1 MYLWQVNVYTREVQ
15 RMYDKASD
23 WMFTAGPRL
32 IFAILALVFGIW
44 IIRLLRK
51 KIDNRLQRQNIHSSL
66 KPFLE
71 SLIFTV
77 LYFTLG
83 LLVMG
88 LLGIKLTVFAAVI
101 AAFGAAAGLALSGT
115 LQNFASGV
123 LILLLKPFKTSDN
136 IVAQGFEGTVDSIQI
151 FYTVVNTFDNRTV
164 IIPNSKLSNEVIVNI
179 TKRGVRRLDVELKFK
194 YTEDI
199 DKLKEILRQ
208 AFIDFPEVK
217 NDPAPRIGITAID
230 TDSFT
235 LRCNVWLHAHGFE
248 DTRMVV
254 NEKIVATLKAA
265 GIIAKA

>member
-1 MYLWQVNVYTREVQ
+1 
-15 RMYDKASD
+15 MYDKASD
-23 WMFTAGPRL
+23 WIFSTGPR
-32 IFAILALVFGIW
+32 ILFGALVLIFGIW
-44 IIRLLRK
+44 VIRIARK
-51 KIDNRLQRQNIHSSL
+51 KISGHFQRKKIHSSL
-66 KPFLE
+66 RPFFE
-71 SLIFTV
+71 SLVFTTLHVV
-77 LYFTLG
+77 LA

-88 LLGIKLTVFAAVI
+88 ILGIKLTMFAAII

-136 IVAQGFEGTVDSIQI
+136 IVAQGFEGTVDTIQI

-179 TKRGVRRLDVELKFK
+179 TRRGIRRLDIELKFK

-199 DKLKEILRQ
+199 DKLKEVLRQ
-208 AFIDFPEVK
+208 AFIDFPEVE

-254 NEKIVATLKAA
+254 NEKIIATLKAA